1 MSHKVLIFK
10 QIIIT
15 ILVLFL
21 FIGISNQSYAAD
33 ITNTKVEQKEYE
45 SKNIK
50 ELFKSFYKSTGIHEL
65 FNPVEGRLGPE

>member
-10 QIIIT
+10 QIIIP

-50 ELFKSFYKSTGIHEL
+50 ELFKSFYK
-65 FNPVEGRLGPE
+65 

>member
-10 QIIIT
+10 QIIIP

-45 SKNIK
+45 SKNIDIGQYDQAT
-50 ELFKSFYKSTGIHEL
+50 FNTGR
-65 FNPVEGRLGPE
+65 GKTWA